1 MQNIADFLLT
11 LSLFKGFSI
20 DKIKSLIEKCE
31 LKAYNPGEVI
41 IKFGQPGS
49 FMGIMYTGEA
59 EACVSGQMGESRRLG
74 LVKPGDVLGEMS
86 LLTGEP
92 TCANVIALTRCEI
105 LIIPN
110 DVVSGFLLTN
120 PETVKIMAR
129 TLGERLRI
137 RQQDRDEQS
146 RVLDAWHSI
155 PDPYGL
161 RLTTASPEKI
171 LVLNCGSSSLKFSYF
186 DTAVEANNMEG
197 IVEKIG
203 QANALIIAESKKG
216 KIIKELGSADHS
228 KALGAIIMLLTDKH
242 DGVLKDFNELTMVG
256 HRVVHGGERH
266 SKPVVINDEVIKE
279 IEKNCALAPLHNPLN
294 LMAIRESMKLMP
306 KIPQVAVFDTG
317 FHQRMPVHAYMYGLP
332 YEFYE
337 KDRFRRY
344 GFHGISHNYVALR
357 AVEYLKRD
365 FKELKIITCHL
376 GSGASI
382 AAIDHGRSIDTS
394 MGLTPL
400 EGLIMGTRCG
410 DIDPSIIMYLMRDKK
425 ISVDEIDDIL
435 NRKSGLKGL
444 SGISND
450 FREIEEMAGTGNS
463 RAVVTVHVFCYRV
476 RKYIGAYVAALGG
489 LDVLV
494 FTGGIGENSAWVRG
508 LSCQGLSYMG
518 IQVSELLNST
528 VPDVSEK
535 ITDISEEHSPV
546 KVLVVPTDEGR
557 MIARESIYALGLHHI
572 NESISEQKQKTIPIE
587 VSAHHVHLSR
597 EDVNALFGASY
608 ELTHRADLSQPGQY
622 ACNETVNLIGPKGR
636 VEKVRVLGPVR
647 KQSQIEIAVTEE
659 FRLGVKAPIRASGD
673 LAGSPGLTLE
683 GKDGSSHL
691 SEGVICAAR
700 HIHMSPEE
708 ALLFGLRDRDVVMI
722 RVEGERKLV
731 FGDVLVRIHPDFRLA
746 MHIDTD
752 EANAAK
758 ITTGMQGHLV
768 GIQERR

>member
-1 MQNIADFLLT
+1 M
-11 LSLFKGFSI
+11 
-20 DKIKSLIEKCE
+20 
-31 LKAYNPGEVI
+31 
-41 IKFGQPGS
+41 
-49 FMGIMYTGEA
+49 
-59 EACVSGQMGESRRLG
+59 
-74 LVKPGDVLGEMS
+74 
-86 LLTGEP
+86 
-92 TCANVIALTRCEI
+92 
-105 LIIPN
+105 
-110 DVVSGFLLTN
+110 
-120 PETVKIMAR
+120 
-129 TLGERLRI
+129 
-137 RQQDRDEQS
+137 
-146 RVLDAWHSI
+146 
-155 PDPYGL
+155 
-161 RLTTASPEKI
+161 TTATSEKI

-186 DTAVEANNMEG
+186 DTALETNNIEG

-203 QANALIIAESKKG
+203 LADSLIISKSGKG
-216 KIIKELGSADHS
+216 KIIKELGSIDHS
-228 KALGAIIMLLTDKH
+228 KALESIIDLLTDKH
-242 DGVLKDFNELTMVG
+242 SGVLKDLNELTVVG
-256 HRVVHGGERH
+256 HRVVHGGEKY
-266 SKPVVINDEVIKE
+266 SKPVVIDDEVVRE
-279 IEKNCALAPLHNPLN
+279 IEKNCSLAPLHNPSN
-294 LMAIRESMKLMP
+294 LMAIWESTKLMP

-344 GFHGISHNYVALR
+344 GFHGISHNYVALK
-357 AVEYLKRD
+357 AAEYLKRD

-382 AAIDHGRSIDTS
+382 AAIDHGQSIDTT

-410 DIDPSIIMYLMRDKK
+410 DIDPSIIMYLMRDKNL
-425 ISVDEIDDIL
+425 SVDEIDNIL

-444 SGISND
+444 SGISSD
-450 FREIEEMAGTGNS
+450 FREIEEQASSGNS
-463 RAVVTVHVFCYRV
+463 RAVITVHVFGYRI

-489 LDVLV
+489 LDALI

-508 LSCQGLSYMG
+508 LACQGLSYMG
-518 IQVSELLNST
+518 IQVSEILNTT
-528 VPDVSEK
+528 VPAGAGK
-535 ITDISEEHSPV
+535 IADISEEHSAV
-546 KVLVVPTDEGR
+546 KILVVPTDEGR

-608 ELTHRADLSQPGQY
+608 ELTHRSDLSQPGQY

-636 VEKVRVLGPVR
+636 VEKVRVLGPAR
-647 KQSQIEIAVTEE
+647 KQSQVEISVTEE
-659 FRLGVKAPIRASGD
+659 FKLGVKAPIRASGD
-673 LAGSPGLTLE
+673 IAGSPGLTLE
-683 GKDGSSHL
+683 GKDSSHL
-691 SEGVICAAR
+691 AEGVICAAR

-708 ALLFGLRDRDVVMI
+708 ALSFGLRDRDIVMI

-731 FGDVLVRIHPDFRLA
+731 FGDVLVRVHPDFRLA

-758 ITTGMQGHLV
+758 IKTGMQGHLV